1 MSTTL
6 TKPPVFAVC
15 LTRQELSA
23 VRTALRKHH
32 RELHAYGA
40 PVDMTVAYR
49 RSVYDAL
56 QKVHAILL
64 DAGGVDDTK

>member
-23 VRTALRKHH
+23 VRDGLRWWHKDVS
-32 RELHAYGA
+32 A
-40 PVDMTVAYR
+40 PEVADQYR
-49 RSVYDAL
+49 KSVYDAL

>member
-1 MSTTL
+1 MSNPL

-23 VRTALRKHH
+23 VRSSLREYH
-32 RELHAYGA
+32 RSRWGTHDYA
-40 PVDMTVAYR
+40 PQR
-49 RSVYDAL
+49 EHVYDAL